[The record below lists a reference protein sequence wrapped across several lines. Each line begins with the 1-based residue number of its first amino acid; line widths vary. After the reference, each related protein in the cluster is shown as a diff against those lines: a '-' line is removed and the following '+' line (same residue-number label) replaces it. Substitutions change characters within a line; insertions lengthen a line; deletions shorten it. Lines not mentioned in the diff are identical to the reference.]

1 MKALIVL
8 MLFSF
13 SVMALDQNETELIS
27 CSLQGKSS
35 AKVLFSI
42 NDVTKEIS
50 YNFKNQE
57 KQS

>member
-1 MKALIVL
+1 MKTLIVL

-13 SVMALDQNETELIS
+13 YVMALEQNETEFIS